1 MNAQCENEQ
10 LHRADLVSYI
20 YDGYKDAHGI
30 RPRWIAFDMMSV
42 AELEAMADQVSNE
55 VVETMECETRE
66 QDAAAVEFEARIV
79 DLIKVGAG
87 DRTTAIRWLMDA
99 GDYRHGADALRYDCG
114 LAWGYQL

>member
-1 MNAQCENEQ
+1 MNTKRENEQ
-10 LHRADLVSYI
+10 LRRADLISYI

-30 RPRWIAFDMMSV
+30 RPRWIAFDTMSI
-42 AELEAMADQVSNE
+42 AELEAMADQVSSE
-55 VVETMECETRE
+55 VAEAIECEKRE
-66 QDAAAVEFEARIV
+66 QDTAAVEFEARLV

-99 GDYRHGADALRYDCG
+99 GDYMHGADALRYDFG